1 MSKNVIYDWQKWI
14 DGYSVINEVTDHNG
28 NLLTEMKQR
37 VISFLSNQ
45 IKMAESGDPKHTL
58 FDDIFGEPT
67 PDNPRT
73 RMLMPYGNKDVATM
87 KLIMGQIREKM
98 LQQVQQSSPGL
109 DATVSW
115 AQLEW
120 KNEPTTVQQKMK
132 PQGWLPGDPIP
143 VVEKQV
149 SNLTLNYQ
157 IPSTKDPNKQ
167 IVSSTP
173 ISRLIPKYAPEYVEW
188 WQGNKAKDISGKQTF
203 FSNNPQTVSEIANYV
218 NDTSISNIEYNL
230 DKADNVVIL
239 SRHPIDVV
247 RMSDF
252 SSLDYS
258 CHAPNGIYFE
268 CAMEEA
274 KRTSSGGGV
283 LFTIKAKLFNDRFP
297 DGKIPQTGDLFNDR
311 ERGITNMLATIPLS
325 RLRLRTVTSDEETFA
340 VPDRKIY
347 GSQEESFRK
356 ETLQYFVKKQIDKFV
371 DPISKKP
378 ILPKANELTRW
389 GGSYE
394 DVGNDTVGDNFFAL
408 MKNSLIAGGID
419 VPALYEDDEY
429 GDEYTAL
436 VDHLLTD
443 SIEWGGSPEEEQ
455 SNPKSDRCE
464 EEVRRIQNIIEQFRY
479 RTGFIE
485 IEADED
491 DIECEDEYGTI
502 TGVQYKFSISFARK
516 LFNKKILQSG
526 NVEVIRE
533 EIKTII
539 NEIDLDDYR
548 GNSALSWTK
557 LAINLSL
564 TQINFD
570 NPDTIDITF
579 YYDSDYSMDYD
590 ELNKV
595 SRDFLEFQRIYSIE
609 ELTNEI
615 TSLFVQNGIYSGGVP
630 FHDIRDRITKFQE
643 RMEET
648 EFEFLDTQSN
658 INTIVYL
665 LEHVVYHKQ
674 SEAGSF
680 PEAYWIKAM
689 SAQKF
694 KDLFSARAE
703 RIKSELN
710 KQMRLFDN
718 GNPYDKEVIANKY
731 ILPQIYNVNY
741 VIVQEE
747 TQGNGSYSNQKF
759 DTVTMNFT
767 VTLDTTQT
775 EDELNFAMAFIEEV
789 AQDPDSIYDIGEKA
803 FYQAYAKD
811 IKKERPRLK
820 LSEGSKR
827 KITIWKKNS

>member
-37 VISFLSNQ
+37 IISFLSNQ

-98 LQQVQQSSPGL
+98 LQQVQQSQPGL

-203 FSNNPQTVSEIANYV
+203 FSNNTQTVSEITNYV
-218 NDTSISNIEYNL
+218 NETSISNIEYNL

-283 LFTIKAKLFNDRFP
+283 LFTIKAKIFNDRFP

-311 ERGITNMLATIPLS
+311 ERGITDMLATIPLS
-325 RLRLRTVTSDEETFA
+325 RLRLRTITSDEETFA

-378 ILPKANELTRW
+378 ILPKTTGLTRW

-394 DVGNDTVGDNFFAL
+394 DVGDDRVGHNFFAL

-419 VPALYEDDEY
+419 VTALYDDDEY

-455 SNPKSDRCE
+455 SNPKNDRCE
-464 EEVRRIQNIIEQFRY
+464 QQIVIANQVISRFTRGTNYIKLFTMPNVDCDENGYTTISNAGFYVKLIVSKTTLNKKMSGLNDDEIRVAIMDILENMDMDEFPYSYTLSFAMTKTSINFYNDETVEFVFRWDADDYMDIDEFNEIATNFLDSQRYSAKREFDEEMTQLLRKNRVLDGGAAIYELSEEVDEFHNRII
-479 RTGFIE
+479 
-485 IEADED
+485 
-491 DIECEDEYGTI
+491 
-502 TGVQYKFSISFARK
+502 
-516 LFNKKILQSG
+516 
-526 NVEVIRE
+526 
-533 EIKTII
+533 
-539 NEIDLDDYR
+539 
-548 GNSALSWTK
+548 
-557 LAINLSL
+557 
-564 TQINFD
+564 
-570 NPDTIDITF
+570 
-579 YYDSDYSMDYD
+579 
-590 ELNKV
+590 
-595 SRDFLEFQRIYSIE
+595 
-609 ELTNEI
+609 
-615 TSLFVQNGIYSGGVP
+615 
-630 FHDIRDRITKFQE
+630 
-643 RMEET
+643 ET
-648 EFEFLDTQSN
+648 EFE
-658 INTIVYL
+658 YL
-665 LEHVVYHKQ
+665 EKQ
-674 SEAGSF
+674 SDDSKLVYSIKHDVYRKPSEVGEF
-680 PEAYWIKAM
+680 PEGINELANK
-689 SAQKF
+689 KF
-694 KDLFSARAE
+694 VQLFSARANQ
-703 RIKSELN
+703 IKSELN
-710 KQMRLFDN
+710 KQVKLFN
-718 GNPYDKEVIANKY
+718 LNPYDTQIISNKY
-731 ILPQIYNVNY
+731 LLPKLYDIKY
-741 VIVQEE
+741 IVVEKE
-747 TQGNGSYSNQKF
+747 IPNIDRSTFSATEY
-759 DTVTMNFT
+759 DIVTMNFT
-767 VTLDTTQT
+767 VILDTTLS
-775 EDELNFAMAFIEEV
+775 EDELNFSMAFIEEI
-789 AQDPDSIYDIGEKA
+789 AQEPDSLYEIGEKA
-803 FYQAYAKD
+803 FYEVYAPY
-811 IKKERPRLK
+811 IKKERFKLK

>member
-14 DGYSVINEVTDHNG
+14 DGYSTVNEITDYNG
-28 NLLTEMKQR
+28 NLLTEMKAR
-37 VISFLSNQ
+37 IIKFLQ
-45 IKMAESGDPKHTL
+45 PAIREAESGKYDV
-58 FDDIFGEPT
+58 FEDIFGVAT
-67 PDNPRT
+67 PDDPKT
-73 RMLMPYGNKDVATM
+73 RILMPYGNQDVATM
-87 KLIMGQIREKM
+87 KLLMAQIREKIM
-98 LQQVQQSSPGL
+98 QQINSKPGY
-109 DATVSW
+109 DAHWTQFQW
-115 AQLEW
+115 T
-120 KNEPTTVQQKMK
+120 NEQTTVQQKMK

-143 VVEKQV
+143 VIEKEV
-149 SNLTLNYQ
+149 SNLTLNYDS
-157 IPSTKDPNKQ
+157 PSKFNPNKT
-167 IVSSTP
+167 IKGSVSMGK
-173 ISRLIPKYAPEYVEW
+173 LIPKYAPEYVEW
-188 WQGNKAKDISGKQTF
+188 WQGNKAKDISGKQTY
-203 FSNNPQTVSEIANYV
+203 FSNNPQTVSQIAYLV
-218 NDTSISNIEYNL
+218 NDASLNSLIQDQAST
-230 DKADNVVIL
+230 DNVVIL

-252 SSLDYS
+252 SNLEYS
-258 CHAPNGIYFE
+258 CHSPQGIYFE

-274 KRTSSGGGV
+274 KRSASSGGGV
-283 LFTIKAKLFNDRFP
+283 LFTVSAKDFNNRFP

-311 ERGITNMLATIPLS
+311 ERGVTDMLSSTPKS
-325 RLRLRTVTSDEETFA
+325 RLRVRYVTSDNESYA

-347 GSQEESFRK
+347 GAQADSFRK
-356 ETLQYFVKKQIDKFV
+356 EALKYFSQKQIDKFI
-371 DPISKKP
+371 DPETKEP
-378 ILPKANELTRW
+378 ILHPSIDLRRW

-394 DVGNDTVGDNFFAL
+394 DEGGNTVGSNFVSL
-408 MKNSLIAGGID
+408 MNQCFKDGGINVD
-419 VPALYEDDEY
+419 APDFDDKY
-429 GDEYTAL
+429 GDEYNQL
-436 VDHLLTD
+436 IDDLLTN
-443 SIEWGGSPEEEQ
+443 SIEWGGDPESEQ
-455 SNPKSDRCE
+455 MNPKSDHCE
-464 EEVRRIQNIIEQFRY
+464 EEARRIQNIIEQFRY
-479 RTGFIE
+479 RTQFIK
-485 IEADED
+485 IEADQD
-491 DIECEDEYGTI
+491 DIECEDDYGTI

-539 NEIDLDDYR
+539 NEIDLDDYS

-557 LAINLSL
+557 LKINLSL
-564 TQINFD
+564 TQIDFD

-595 SRDFLEFQRIYSIE
+595 SRDFLEFQEIYNIE

-630 FHDIRDRITKFQE
+630 FHNIRDRITKFQE

-665 LEHVVYHKQ
+665 LQHVVYHKQ

-680 PEAYWIKAM
+680 PDAYWIKAM

-694 KDLFSARAE
+694 KDLFSARAK

-741 VIVQEE
+741 VIDQEE

-803 FYQAYAKD
+803 FYQAYAQD

-820 LSEGSKR
+820 LSEGTKR
-827 KITIWKKNS
+827 KISIWIKKQ